1 METWLQITADIME
14 IPGSK
19 RSFRSCHLL
28 LVIRDECVT
37 SRQQQ
42 NKTSLEQDPALVYYI
57 YLLEKKERGV
67 SV

>member
-42 NKTSLEQDPALVYYI
+42 NKTSLEQDPGLL
-57 YLLEKKERGV
+57 YLFA
-67 SV
+67 